1 MTASEIKA
9 KASELG
15 FDACG
20 IAPASAHPELRF
32 FREWLDRGYAGEM
45 AYLNRSADRRADVRN
60 VLPSARAVV
69 VTATNYNTDRPY
81 SIECADPARAHIAR
95 YAWGD
100 DYHDVIGARMDA
112 LLAWMRAQSTEP
124 FDARVYVD
132 TGPVQ
137 ERVYAQH
144 AGIGWI
150 GKNTCVIH
158 PELGS
163 WIFLAEII
171 CSLPLD
177 VDAPSLDQCGTCTLC
192 LEACPTNAILAP
204 GVLDSTRC
212 ISYVTIEKRGD
223 IPESLQQLIGS
234 HVYGCDICQEVC
246 PWNAVAP
253 RSDDA
258 AWQPRRAWDQVDL
271 LTLSARSDDELAG
284 SLRASAMQRAQ
295 VQGLRRNVEIAVR
308 NCCDSVAQTFRPASA
323 AGLGSTERPRYES
336 GGPFQWRSAR
346 SKTPLN

>member
-1 MTASEIKA
+1 LLERTDIKA
-9 KASELG
+9 RARELG

-20 IAPASAHPELRF
+20 IAPAAAHPELAF

-45 AYLNRSADRRADVRN
+45 AYLERSADRRADVRH
-60 VLPSARAVV
+60 VLPTARTVI

-81 SIECADPARAHIAR
+81 STETADPARAQIAR

-100 DYHDVIGARMDA
+100 DYHDVIGARMNA
-112 LLAWMRAQSTEP
+112 LLDWMREQSPEA

-144 AGIGWI
+144 AGLGWI

-158 PELGS
+158 PEIGS

-171 CSLPLD
+171 CSLPLE

-192 LEACPTNAILAP
+192 LEACPTLAITAP

-212 ISYVTIEKRGD
+212 ISYLTIEKRGEV
-223 IPESLQQLIGS
+223 PEALHAAIGS
-234 HVYGCDICQEVC
+234 HVYGCDVCQEVC

-253 RSDDA
+253 RSGDA
-258 AWQPRRAWDQVDL
+258 AWQPRPAWDLVNL
-271 LTLSARSDDELAG
+271 ATLAQRTDDELAAA
-284 SLRASAMQRAQ
+284 LRGSAMRRTKA
-295 VQGLRRNVEIAVR
+295 QGLRRNVAIALA
-308 NCCDSVAQTFRPASA
+308 NAQTA
-323 AGLGSTERPRYES
+323 AERRV
-336 GGPFQWRSAR
+336 
-346 SKTPLN
+346 